1 MKGSIKWF
9 AGNHV
14 AANILMFVF
23 IIGGFL
29 MAGRVDQEVFP
40 EIQLDLV
47 TVTMQYPGAGP
58 LEVEDGI
65 IRPIEQAIGGL
76 ENIKRINGTA
86 SEGRGVVSAELVEG
100 ANIDEVLNNI
110 KSEVDRV
117 QTFPD
122 EAEDPVIAKVT
133 NRREAI
139 SLVVYGDASDVA
151 LREHAERIQDDL
163 LALPNITQVELAAIR
178 PYEIS
183 IEIPEERLRSYN
195 LTLNDV
201 AGIVRQASLDLAG
214 GSVKTEGGEIL
225 LRTKE
230 KRYVGR
236 DFENITILTR
246 PDGSIVKLGDV
257 ATVKDGFEDLDKY
270 ASFDGKPAVMIKVFR
285 VGKQTPAEVAE
296 SVRAY
301 IADYGK
307 SLPSSIKVDIWQD
320 WSILLDQRLAL
331 LINNGYQGLL
341 LLLIIIG
348 LFLEVRL
355 AFWVAMGIPVSFL
368 GAILLLPMFDVSINM
383 LSLFAFILALGLVLD
398 DAIVIGE
405 NVHVH
410 REMGKSLFRA
420 SVDSTIELAMPITFS
435 ILTTVAAFLPMIF
448 VSGAMGKFM
457 IVIPIIMISVL
468 IISLID
474 SFYILPAHLCGGL
487 SSSNASIWKKIEKT
501 RHHFDDWVNTFSEK
515 YYQRLVRS
523 ATEHRYTTIA
533 IATAIMFTVFGIVG
547 GGVIKFVFMP
557 EIDADEIIVSVAMPP
572 GTPIERTQEITRII
586 EQKGVELAAEYDSK
600 RTDSLKNVEHV
611 FVGNGFQT
619 FEGGPRGVTDING
632 AHYGQVRMLFKAP
645 DVRNVVTT
653 DFADQ
658 WRERVGDLPGV
669 DKINFQSELIKSG
682 ADVGLQ
688 LSHEDF
694 GMLLAATERL
704 KTALANYQG
713 VGDISDSHAEGKRE
727 LQLTLR
733 PEARTL
739 GITERD
745 MAQQVRSAFF
755 GAEALRMQRGRNEVK
770 VMVRYPED
778 DRQSLS
784 NVEHMYVR
792 TRTGGEVP
800 FTAAATVAD
809 GVGYSEITRTDRKR
823 VVQVTAS
830 VNEAL
835 ANPDEIMADLQNGL
849 LTQLKH
855 DYPGLNIDLEGESRD
870 RAESMGSLGVGFLFS
885 LFLIYGLL
893 AIPFKSFTQPL
904 IVMSVIPFG
913 FVGAVLGHLVYG
925 YNLSLMSM
933 FGLVALAGVVVNG
946 ALILIDTV
954 NTLRDQGIPIREAV
968 LQAGVRRFRPILLT
982 MLTTFFGLLPL
993 MSDQSMQAQFLIP
1006 MAISLAF
1013 GELATTFIVLIVIPA
1028 LYLILEDVHDALRLK
1043 GRHYKQIVEDIE
1055 DGAKPAVAEA

>member
-1 MKGSIKWF
+1 MRNSIKWF

-14 AANILMFVF
+14 AANILMLVF
-23 IIGGFL
+23 IIGGLL
-29 MAGRVDQEVFP
+29 MAGRVNQEVFP
-40 EIQLDLV
+40 EIQLDMITV
-47 TVTMQYPGAGP
+47 TVQYPGAGP

-65 IRPIEQAIGGL
+65 LRPIEQAIGGL

-100 ANIDEVLNNI
+100 ADIDEVLNNI

-117 QTFPD
+117 QTIPE
-122 EAEDPVIAKVT
+122 EAEEPVIAKVT

-139 SLVVYGDASDVA
+139 SLVIYGDASDIA
-151 LREHAERIQDDL
+151 LRQHAERIQDDL
-163 LALPNITQVELAAIR
+163 LALPNITQVELAAVR

-183 IEIPEERLRSYN
+183 IEISEHILRSLN
-195 LTLNDV
+195 LTLTDV
-201 AGIVRQASLDLAG
+201 AGIVRQSSLDLAG

-230 KRYVGR
+230 KRYTGR
-236 DFENITILTR
+236 DYEDITVLTR
-246 PDGSIVKLGDV
+246 TDGSLVKLGEI
-257 ATVKDGFEDLDKY
+257 ATIKDGFEDLDKT
-270 ASFDGKPAVMIKVFR
+270 ATFDGKPALMIKVFR
-285 VGKQTPAEVAE
+285 VGDQKPGEVATA
-296 SVRAY
+296 VRN
-301 IADYGK
+301 IISEYGK
-307 SLPSSIKVDIWQD
+307 TLPSSIKVDVWQD

-331 LINNGYQGLL
+331 LINNGYQGLI

-368 GAILLLPMFDVSINM
+368 GAILLLPMLGVTINM

-410 REMGKSLFRA
+410 REMGKSLYRA
-420 SVDSTIELAMPITFS
+420 SIDSTMELAMPITFS

-457 IVIPIIMISVL
+457 IVIPLIMISVL
-468 IISLID
+468 LISLID

-487 SSSNASIWKKIEKT
+487 SSSDAPIWKKIEKT
-501 RHHFDDWVNTFSEK
+501 RHHFDDWVNTFVEK
-515 YYQRLVRS
+515 YYRPLVN
-523 ATEHRYTTIA
+523 AAIEHRYTTIA
-533 IATAIMFTVFGIVG
+533 ISTAVLFGVIGLVG
-547 GGVIKFVFMP
+547 GGLIKFVFLP
-557 EIDADEIIVSVAMPP
+557 EIDADEIMVQISMPP
-572 GTPIERTQEITRII
+572 GTPVERTAEITRT
-586 EQKGVELAAEYDSK
+586 VELAGMALAREYDAK
-600 RTDSLKNVEHV
+600 REDTLKNVMHV

-619 FEGGPRGVTDING
+619 FEGGPRGIMDFNG
-632 AHYGQVRMLFKAP
+632 AHLGQVRMLFRQP
-645 DVRNVVTT
+645 EERNVITT
-653 DFADQ
+653 QFANE

-669 DKINFQSELIKSG
+669 DRISFQSELIATG
-682 ADVGLQ
+682 ADIGLQ

-704 KTALANYQG
+704 KSALSGYQG
-713 VGDISDSHAEGKRE
+713 VSDVSDTHAEGKRE
-727 LQLTLR
+727 LQLTLT
-733 PEARTL
+733 PDARTL

-745 MAQQVRSAFF
+745 MALQVRSAFF
-755 GAEALRMQRGRNEVK
+755 GAEALRLQRGRNEVK

-778 DRQSLS
+778 ERQSLS
-784 NVEHMYVR
+784 SVEHLHVR
-792 TRTGGEVP
+792 ARNGAEVP
-800 FTAAATVAD
+800 LTTAANVQD
-809 GVGYSEITRTDRKR
+809 GIGYSEITRTDRKR
-823 VVQVTAS
+823 VVKVSAS

-835 ANPDEIMADLQNGL
+835 ANPDDIMADLQSGL
-849 LTQLKH
+849 LLQLKN
-855 DYPGLNIDLEGESRD
+855 DYPGLNLDLEGESRD

-913 FVGAVLGHLVYG
+913 FVGAVFGHLIYG

-954 NTLRDQGIPIREAV
+954 NTLRDQGVPIREAV
-968 LQAGVRRFRPILLT
+968 QQAGVRRFRPILLT

-993 MSDQSMQAQFLIP
+993 MSNQSMQAQFLIP

-1013 GELATTFIVLIVIPA
+1013 GEMATTFIVLIVIPA
-1028 LYLILEDVHDALRLK
+1028 LYLILEDVHDVLKLK
-1043 GRHYKQIVEDIE
+1043 GRHYQQLGEDI
-1055 DGAKPAVAEA
+1055 DGTPVVVEA

>member
-23 IIGGFL
+23 IVGGFL
-29 MAGRVDQEVFP
+29 MAGQVDQEVFP
-40 EIQLDLV
+40 EIQLDLI

-76 ENIKRINGTA
+76 ENIKRINGKA
-86 SEGRGVVSAELVEG
+86 SEGRGVVTAELIEG
-100 ANIDEVLNNI
+100 ADINEVLDNI

-117 QTFPD
+117 QTFPE
-122 EAEDPVIAKVT
+122 EAEDPVVAKVT

-151 LREHAERIQDDL
+151 LRQHAERIQDDL
-163 LALPNITQVELAAIR
+163 LALPNITQVELAATR

-183 IEIPEERLRSYN
+183 IEIPEQTLRSLN
-195 LTLNDV
+195 LTLNEV
-201 AGIVRQASLDLAG
+201 AGTVRQASLDLAG
-214 GSVKTEGGEIL
+214 GLVKTEGGEIL

-230 KRYVGR
+230 KRYEGQE
-236 DFENITILTR
+236 FENITVLTR
-246 PDGSIVKLGDV
+246 PDGGLVKLGDI
-257 ATVKDGFEDLDKY
+257 ATVKDGFEDIDKV
-270 ASFDGKPAVMIKVFR
+270 AMFDGKPAVMIKVFR
-285 VGKQTPAEVAE
+285 VGKQTPKEVATT
-296 SVRAY
+296 VRNY
-301 IADYGK
+301 IAEH
-307 SLPSSIKVDIWQD
+307 SPTMPASIKVDVWQD
-320 WSILLDQRLAL
+320 FSILLDQRLDL

-368 GAILLLPMFDVSINM
+368 GAILLLPMFDISINM

-410 REMGKSLFRA
+410 REMGKSLYRA
-420 SVDSTIELAMPITFS
+420 SVDSTLELAMPITFS

-448 VSGAMGKFM
+448 VTGAIGKFM
-457 IVIPIIMISVL
+457 YVVPVIMISVL

-487 SSSNASIWKKIEKT
+487 SSSNANIWKKIESV
-501 RHHFDDWVNTFSEK
+501 RHHFDDWVNAFSEK

-523 ATEHRYTTIA
+523 ATAHRYTTIA
-533 IATAIMFTVFGIVG
+533 IATAVMFAVIGVVG
-547 GGVIKFVFMP
+547 GGLIKFVFMP
-557 EIDADEIIVSVAMPP
+557 EIDADEIVVSVAMPP
-572 GTPIERTQEITRII
+572 GTPVERTEEISRLIER
-586 EQKGVELAAEYDSK
+586 KGLELASEYDA
-600 RTDSLKNVEHV
+600 RRGDTLHNVQHV
-611 FVGNGFQT
+611 FIANGFQT
-619 FEGGPRGVTDING
+619 FEGGPRGLTEVNG
-632 AHYGQVRMLFKAP
+632 AHLAQIRMLFRQP
-645 DVRNVVTT
+645 DERNVVTT
-653 DFADQ
+653 DFADE

-669 DKINFQSELIKSG
+669 DKVTFQSELIKSG

-688 LSHEDF
+688 LSHEEFDV
-694 GMLLAATERL
+694 LLEATERL
-704 KTALANYQG
+704 KTALAGYNG
-713 VGDISDSHAEGKRE
+713 VSDIGDSHAEGKRE

-739 GITERD
+739 GVTERD
-745 MAQQVRSAFF
+745 LAQQVRSAFF

-778 DRQSLS
+778 ERQSLT
-784 NVEHMYVR
+784 NVEHLHVR
-792 TRTGGEVP
+792 TRMGGEVP
-800 FTAAATVAD
+800 LTAAAGVDD
-809 GVGYSEITRTDRKR
+809 GVGYSEISRTDRKR

-830 VNEAL
+830 VNEAV

-849 LTQLKH
+849 LIQMKH
-855 DYPGLNIDLEGESRD
+855 DYPGLGIDLEGESRD
-870 RAESMGSLGVGFLFS
+870 RAESMGSLLAGFLFA

-913 FVGAVLGHLVYG
+913 FVGAVIGHLIYG
-925 YNLSLMSM
+925 YNLSLMSV

-946 ALILIDTV
+946 ALVLIDMI
-954 NTLRDQGIPIREAV
+954 NTLRDQGVPIREAV

-993 MSDQSMQAQFLIP
+993 MSNQSVQAQFLIP

-1013 GELATTFIVLIVIPA
+1013 GEMATTFIVLIVIPA
-1028 LYLILEDVHDALRLK
+1028 LYLILEDVHDVLRLK
-1043 GRHYKQIVEDIE
+1043 GRHYQQIHEEFDDV
-1055 DGAKPAVAEA
+1055 KPAAAEA